1 LSDRQ
6 ARLRRIEAKR
16 VRAFRKKVVA
26 ISVFILLV
34 AVLVAVYYWMTQ
46 PPPPGEAGSVVLV
59 TSMGNITIELFDDMP
74 ITTKNFKN
82 LATLG
87 VYDDT
92 IFHRVIA
99 GFMIQ
104 GGDPTGTGYGDPS
117 IATIQDE
124 FRGDQRNLRGTVAM
138 ANTGEPNS
146 GSSQFFI
153 NLVYNEHLDGLHPV
167 FGRVIAGMD
176 VVDAISQVPVDGE
189 NRPSEPVVLVKAV
202 LVP

>member
-1 LSDRQ
+1 MSDRQ

-16 VRAFRKKVVA
+16 ARAFRKKVAV
-26 ISVFILLV
+26 ISAFI
-34 AVLVAVYYWMTQ
+34 VLVAALAAVYVWMTQ
-46 PPPPGEAGSVVLV
+46 PPPLTEAGNVVLV
-59 TSMGNITIELFDDMP
+59 TNMGNITIELFDDMP
-74 ITTKNFKN
+74 ITTGNFKN
-82 LATLG
+82 LTTLG

-92 IFHRVIA
+92 IFHRVAA
-99 GFMIQ
+99 GFVIQ
-104 GGDPTGTGYGDPS
+104 GGDPTGTGYGDPN
-117 IATIQDE
+117 IANIQDE

-153 NLVYNEHLDGLHPV
+153 NLKYNQDLDGVHPV

-176 VVDAISQVPVDGE
+176 VVDAISQVPVNNE
-189 NRPSEPVVLVKAV
+189 KPEEPVVLVKAV

>member
-1 LSDRQ
+1 MSDRQ

-16 VRAFRKKVVA
+16 AKAFRKKVA
-26 ISVFILLV
+26 IISAFIVLV
-34 AVLVAVYYWMTQ
+34 AVLAAVYVWMTQ
-46 PPPPGEAGSVVLV
+46 PPPLTEAGNVVLV
-59 TSMGNITIELFDDMP
+59 TSRGNITIELFDDMP
-74 ITTKNFKN
+74 ITTGNFKN

-87 VYDDT
+87 VYDGT

-104 GGDPTGTGYGDPS
+104 GGDPTGNQS

-153 NLVYNEHLDGLHPV
+153 NLVYNEHLDNLHPV
-167 FGRVIAGMD
+167 FGRVLAGMD
-176 VVDAISQVPVDGE
+176 VVDAISQVSVDGE
-189 NRPSEPVVLVKAV
+189 NRPLERVGFEVVLV
-202 LVP
+202 P